1 MSDRQSDAEL
11 VRRLQAIE
19 QYGSSEQ
26 AANKFGVAAS
36 SFRESIREAK
46 RRGLTPATKIKD
58 PLAKALADVKSLRAR
73 VVELEREDE
82 SAEAI
87 RAEIWKIAEHSP
99 EAPNWLS
106 RDTGSNG
113 ARGMPVL
120 LASDWHYGEVVQP
133 DEVGGVN
140 HFNSEIAAKR
150 IKRMADTTVDLCF
163 NHMGRAKTIYPGIV
177 LCLGG
182 DMISGD
188 IHEELFA
195 TNDRTPQQCIN
206 DLTDLIGGVI
216 ETLVS
221 KFGRVH
227 IPCVTGN
234 HGRSSRKPRYKG
246 RVYCVDAETPVL
258 TRDLKWVPAGSLR
271 VGDPIVGFDENQT
284 EPRGRR
290 WSPAEITHSHVQYA
304 DTVRIELE
312 NGEVLWATPEH
323 KFLAHGG
330 RGSSSA
336 EWKSAAEILKQ
347 FTGKRKNKGTWK
359 LDRFLNVWEQDHSR
373 DAGYLAGVFDGE
385 GTLAVKIKSS
395 GYSRAQLSVTQ
406 YANACLAET
415 KRCLT
420 ALGFE
425 YNESVV
431 LNAHNKNCHYLTL
444 RGGLPEVLRFLGQV
458 RPPRLLEKWSR
469 FDTDER
475 YMMKMSSD
483 KIVSVKEGGWR
494 RIAVLSSSSKTYMTA
509 GYASHNTSHEWNIYC
524 NLVREYRK
532 NDRITFDVPNQ
543 TDARFRVYG
552 HRYLLTHGDNLGVKG
567 GDGII
572 GALGPIMRGTIK
584 IRNAESQI
592 GRDFDTVLM
601 GHWHQYLTLPGLI
614 VNNSLKGTDE
624 YARLALRAPH
634 SRPSQALWFT
644 HPEHGITAHWQV
656 YLEGLQHPKQPKTL
670 EWTT

>member
-1 MSDRQSDAEL
+1 MSPPKVSDAQL
-11 VRRLQAIE
+11 VERMRLQE
-19 QYGSSEQ
+19 KLGT
-26 AANKFGVAAS
+26 AAAARHFGMARSGFNHSILEA
-36 SFRESIREAK
+36 RE
-46 RRGLTPATKIKD
+46 RGLTPHTTIKD
-58 PLAKALADVKSLRAR
+58 PLTKALADVKSLRAR
-73 VVELEREDE
+73 VAELEREDE

-99 EAPNWLS
+99 EAPKWLS
-106 RDTGSNG
+106 RDTGANG

-140 HFNSEIAAKR
+140 VFNSEIAAKR

-163 NHMGRAKTIYPGIV
+163 NHMGRARTVYPGIV

-206 DLTDLIGGVI
+206 DLTDLIGAVI
-216 ETLVS
+216 DTLAS

-246 RVYCVDAETPVL
+246 RVY
-258 TRDLKWVPAGSLR
+258 
-271 VGDPIVGFDENQT
+271 
-284 EPRGRR
+284 
-290 WSPAEITHSHVQYA
+290 
-304 DTVRIELE
+304 
-312 NGEVLWATPEH
+312 
-323 KFLAHGG
+323 
-330 RGSSSA
+330 
-336 EWKSAAEILKQ
+336 
-347 FTGKRKNKGTWK
+347 
-359 LDRFLNVWEQDHSR
+359 
-373 DAGYLAGVFDGE
+373 
-385 GTLAVKIKSS
+385 
-395 GYSRAQLSVTQ
+395 
-406 YANACLAET
+406 
-415 KRCLT
+415 
-420 ALGFE
+420 
-425 YNESVV
+425 
-431 LNAHNKNCHYLTL
+431 
-444 RGGLPEVLRFLGQV
+444 
-458 RPPRLLEKWSR
+458 
-469 FDTDER
+469 
-475 YMMKMSSD
+475 
-483 KIVSVKEGGWR
+483 
-494 RIAVLSSSSKTYMTA
+494 
-509 GYASHNTSHEWNIYC
+509 TSHEWNIYC
-524 NLVREYRK
+524 NLIREYRR

-543 TDARFRVYG
+543 TDARFSVYG

-644 HPEHGITAHWQV
+644 HPEHGVTAHWQV
-656 YLEGLQHPKQPKTL
+656 YLESQKFAKTPKVL
-670 EWTT
+670 EWAV